1 MVLGSGRT
9 ILPSTPSQRW
19 ARGVSPRSRDEIL
32 ETERA
37 FVLSTRPVSWPTWEQ
52 KLEQARRAEELVD
65 AVLDE
70 ADLDR
75 HRVVVVSD
83 HGNLEEG
90 THTRHTLNPVP
101 LLSWG
106 HGADAL
112 VDRVDEM
119 VDLTPALIE

>member
-1 MVLGSGRT
+1 MALGSGRT
-9 ILPSTPSQRW
+9 IRPSTRSQRW

-52 KLEQARRAEELVD
+52 KLEQ
-65 AVLDE
+65 
-70 ADLDR
+70 DLDR